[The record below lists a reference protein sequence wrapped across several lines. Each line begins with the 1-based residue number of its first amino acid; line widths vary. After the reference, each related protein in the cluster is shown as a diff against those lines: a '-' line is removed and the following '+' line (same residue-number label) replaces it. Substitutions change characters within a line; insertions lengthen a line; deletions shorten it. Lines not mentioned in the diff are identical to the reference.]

1 MTAPHLPMA
10 APTTAPPAPAL
21 RAPDHALLTTG
32 VHGILPAGAAL
43 AGAASAA
50 AQRALLAAAPMAI
63 NPQTGTA
70 YTLLMADKGK
80 LVTLSNADPVT
91 VTVETT
97 VATWLAGD
105 RVEFLNLGAGAVTIA
120 GDGVTINKAAAQ
132 TAVLAQ
138 GAAAT
143 LTFLSDTVAW
153 LTGGMNA
160 EQ

>member
-1 MTAPHLPMA
+1 MTAPHLPLA

-21 RAPDHALLTTG
+21 RTPDHALLTTG
-32 VHGILPAGAAL
+32 VHGLTAAGAAL
-43 AGAASAA
+43 AGAATAA
-50 AQRALLAAAPMAI
+50 AQRALLAAAPIAI

-80 LVTLSNADPVT
+80 LVTLSNADPVA

-120 GDGVTINKAAAQ
+120 GSGVTINKSALQDAI
-132 TAVLAQ
+132 LAT
-138 GAAAT
+138 GKGAT

-153 LTGGMNA
+153 LVGDMTA
-160 EQ
+160 AQ